1 MLTFVTFHVDLRGER
16 SPVPGAPPLPPP
28 VSVADYHRLVTLFFR
43 SVRRFH
49 PSARLVLLTDERTRI
64 ALDEP
69 GIELVRSAVDPAR
82 LMLHR
87 MRAQLGY
94 LRAAEPGVDLFL
106 LDADMLVNAS
116 LEELGAIP
124 EDLALTYRR
133 DPMPING
140 GFIFVPAAGRRPARA
155 FLERVYGAFETRHAD
170 QGAWWGDQI
179 ALSEALGPLPPD
191 PGAVIRTGEA
201 TVRLLSARTYNYS
214 PDDHYRS
221 IVTPLGTRKVL
232 HFKGRRK
239 RLMPLYWAAHL
250 AGGTGWGATLARGP
264 ARARLF
270 LLAAAEAL
278 ERAGRPA
285 AAPGSTR

>member
-1 MLTFVTFHVDLRGER
+1 MLSFVTFHVDLPDER
-16 SPVPGAPPLPPP
+16 PHVSGARPAALSMDAA
-28 VSVADYHRLVTLFFR
+28 VYHRLVTLFFR
-43 SVRRFH
+43 SARRFH
-49 PSARLVLLTDERTRI
+49 PSARLILLTDGQTRI

-69 GIELVRSAVDPAR
+69 DVEVVRGDIDPAR

-87 MRAQLGY
+87 MRAQLAY
-94 LRAAEPGVDLFL
+94 LQVAEPGVDLVF

-116 LEELGAIP
+116 LQELAAIP

-140 GFIFVPAAGRRPARA
+140 GFIFVPAAGRGPARA
-155 FLERVYGAFETRHAD
+155 FLERVHGVFETRHAD
-170 QGAWWGDQI
+170 QGAWWGDQT
-179 ALSEALGPLPPD
+179 ALSEALGPLAPD
-191 PGAVIRTGEA
+191 PGPVIRTREA

-214 PDDHYRS
+214 PDDQYRS
-221 IVTPLGTRKVL
+221 ILAPLGTRKVL

-250 AGGTGWGATLARGP
+250 AGGVGWGATLARGP

-278 ERAGRPA
+278 DRAGRPA